1 MAAAWE
7 GRWRRN
13 PGGVR
18 LVMNGKQ
25 GSGKGTQCT
34 RLAEIYRVPQ
44 VSTGDMLRAGA
55 NGGTPFGA
63 KVAHCMRHGELV
75 PDELMIEVVADRI
88 QRQDTQEQGFLL
100 DGFPRTV
107 TQAESLELLLGP
119 RGVDLVL
126 DLDVPTDAVLE
137 RIAARRICATCAKI
151 FSLNDPRRR
160 KTDKCDNCGG
170 ELVQREDDTPEAIR
184 RRLGLYRSSTEPLI
198 AWYLERRK
206 LAAVD
211 GLGSVERVTFR
222 LMRAI
227 DNRRR
232 HDDEPRAAAG
242 PLDANELGAL
252 ADLGL

>member
-25 GSGKGTQCT
+25 GSGKGTQCR

-55 NGGTPFGA
+55 QGEKSFGTQ
-63 KVAHCMRHGELV
+63 VARCIRLGELV
-75 PDELMIEVVADRI
+75 SDELMIEVVADRI
-88 QRQDTQEQGFLL
+88 KRQDIQQAGFLL

-107 TQAESLELLLGP
+107 AQAQALEVLLGP

-137 RIAARRICATCAKI
+137 RIAARRICGECSKI
-151 FSLNDPRRR
+151 FSLN
-160 KTDKCDNCGG
+160 
-170 ELVQREDDTPEAIR
+170 
-184 RRLGLYRSSTEPLI
+184 
-198 AWYLERRK
+198 
-206 LAAVD
+206 
-211 GLGSVERVTFR
+211 
-222 LMRAI
+222 
-227 DNRRR
+227 
-232 HDDEPRAAAG
+232 
-242 PLDANELGAL
+242 
-252 ADLGL
+252 